1 VRFAEEGFLNRN
13 SANRNRAP
21 KIGTACRLEQ
31 YANRLN
37 HTGSIDL
44 DAIAL
49 HFKKLEHLF
58 PIDWIAKAIPINRK
72 ML

>member
-1 VRFAEEGFLNRN
+1 MGPSLT
-13 SANRNRAP
+13 RAM
-21 KIGTACRLEQ
+21 LEQ

-37 HTGSIDL
+37 HTGSTDL

>member
-1 VRFAEEGFLNRN
+1 MVV
-13 SANRNRAP
+13 SAHH
-21 KIGTACRLEQ
+21 LEQ

-37 HTGSIDL
+37 HSGSIDL

-49 HFKKLEHLF
+49 RFKRLEHLF
-58 PIDWIAKAIPINRK
+58 PIDWIAKAMPINRK